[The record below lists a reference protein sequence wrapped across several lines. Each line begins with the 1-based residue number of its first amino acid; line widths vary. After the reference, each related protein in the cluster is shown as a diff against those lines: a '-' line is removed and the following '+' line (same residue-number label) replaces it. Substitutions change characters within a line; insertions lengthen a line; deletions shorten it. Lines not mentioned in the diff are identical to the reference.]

1 MKKVMSSVLVGAI
14 VLTGAG
20 VTTAPVEAKE
30 QTNKQTN
37 SEITAQASRTVSV
50 TRTYTTSNIPESI
63 VYAEDGWVGI
73 LKQTS
78 IKELGLGKY
87 SVTFTGTVVR
97 DPGFN

>member
-1 MKKVMSSVLVGAI
+1 MKKVMFSVLVGVI

-30 QTNKQTN
+30 QAN
-37 SEITAQASRTVSV
+37 SEITVQASRTVTE
-50 TRTYTTSNIPESI
+50 TRTYTTSNIPSSI
-63 VYAEDGWVGI
+63 TYAKDGWVGI

-78 IKELGLGKY
+78 IEELGLGKY
-87 SVTFTGTVVR
+87 RVTFTGTVVR

>member
-20 VTTAPVEAKE
+20 NTTAPVEAKE
-30 QTNKQTN
+30 QTN
-37 SEITAQASRTVSV
+37 SEVTAQASRTVSV

-78 IKELGLGKY
+78 IEELGLGKY
-87 SVTFTGTVVR
+87 RVTFTGTVVR

>member
-30 QTNKQTN
+30 QTN
-37 SEITAQASRTVSV
+37 SEVTAQSTSRTVSV

-78 IKELGLGKY
+78 IEELGLGKY
-87 SVTFTGTVVR
+87 RVTFTGTVVR